1 MRKKEKEEKGRESL
15 EKNTTQDNPVDHLA
29 SSNDTI
35 IGGHIP
41 LFELGLVPLTPS
53 EHHTVA
59 CLDIIFFDKSR
70 KTIVRRL
77 EKRLKIGTQLDVIT
91 VTEKIVVEHTNQDP
105 KFLHL

>member
-1 MRKKEKEEKGRESL
+1 MDED
-15 EKNTTQDNPVDHLA
+15 TTQDNPVDHLA

-59 CLDIIFFDKSR
+59 CLDIIFFDKSM
-70 KTIVRRL
+70 KTIVRRS
-77 EKRLKIGTQLDVIT
+77 EKRLNIGTQLDVIT
-91 VTEKIVVEHTNQDP
+91 VTEKTVVEQTN
-105 KFLHL
+105 